1 MQLPVV
7 PAKAGTHKRRYL
19 EMVFAAVPQL
29 RSLWAPAF
37 AGATVLH
44 ELIPPHFRLI
54 QCPKSR
60 RGAARPVFV

>member
-44 ELIPPHFRLI
+44 ELIPP
-54 QCPKSR
+54 
-60 RGAARPVFV
+60 